1 LARVFRQNRAVD
13 RSLLN
18 GLPDWALVL
27 LFVAVAV
34 LLGFGAFALVRRTR
48 LSAWRDETSSQ
59 VVVGITA
66 IALTFFALVLAL
78 VLVDLYANYK
88 DASGNVTKE
97 ANTLVKV
104 IQDADAFPP
113 ANEEAVRTAIRSYVK
128 EIREREFPAL
138 RAGHEE
144 QRSPAQLLRVSL
156 ALREY
161 TPQTRTQIS
170 FYDSAVSAVSDLVAE
185 RNARVTSAD
194 SFVPGALK
202 LLLFVLAA
210 VSLITTLFLKTHH
223 PGLDGVLVVS
233 VAVII
238 GLGLVTALIL
248 QYPFSGSIAV
258 SSAPFGQ
265 VSTFSALTQS

>member
-1 LARVFRQNRAVD
+1 MD
-13 RSLLN
+13 RDLLN
-18 GLPDWALVL
+18 ALPDWALIL
-27 LFVAVAV
+27 LFVGVAV
-34 LLGFGAFALVRRTR
+34 LVGLVGAILVRRTR
-48 LSAWRDETSSQ
+48 LTAWRDEESSQ

-88 DASGNVTKE
+88 DASGNVTNE

-113 ANEEAVRTAIRSYVK
+113 AQEEAVRAAIHSYVK
-128 EIREREFPAL
+128 EIRDHEFPAL

-144 QRSPAQLLRVSL
+144 ERSPVQLLRISA
-156 ALREY
+156 ALRRY

-170 FYDSAVSAVSDLVAE
+170 FYDSAVSAVSDLVVQ
-185 RNARVTSAD
+185 RNARVSSAN
-194 SFVPGALK
+194 SFVPEALK
-202 LLLFVLAA
+202 VLLLVLGA
-210 VSLITTLFLKTHH
+210 VSLVTALFLKTHH
-223 PGLDGVLVVS
+223 RGLDDVLVVS

-238 GLGLVTALIL
+238 GLGLVTGLIL
-248 QYPFSGSIAV
+248 EYPYSGSIAV

-265 VSTFSALTQS
+265 VATFSALTQGP